1 MGEAGKDKVGEILAE
16 ENRGI
21 YKFNQMGVDQEMEI
35 EEGSGVRIEFSK
47 RKGSNIEGVV
57 ILIGKEEKR
66 YLEGE
71 DLVGE
76 LLEEKVEGDKVYSI
90 FVKRGGK
97 EESKGSIKIKVKR
110 EEKVEL
116 KSLIVT
122 TLDGVEIE
130 LDRAKEWNRGLGY
143 ISLVKEQEGY
153 TLLSIEAILDG
164 EYIDRNNGNVIFK
177 PGRYMVKYKTAEGEE
192 QEYKLLVENDP
203 LLSIGVD
210 GEKVGL
216 DRIEERIFGKVG
228 MAEIVK
234 GTEVQ
239 MAFMKE
245 EGSIIEKVVVKEVG
259 KDKVGEI
266 LAEEN
271 RGIYKFNQEGERSI
285 EIFVKLK
292 E

>member
-1 MGEAGKDKVGEILAE
+1 M
-16 ENRGI
+16 
-21 YKFNQMGVDQEMEI
+21 
-35 EEGSGVRIEFSK
+35 
-47 RKGSNIEGVV
+47 
-57 ILIGKEEKR
+57 
-66 YLEGE
+66 
-71 DLVGE
+71 
-76 LLEEKVEGDKVYSI
+76 
-90 FVKRGGK
+90 
-97 EESKGSIKIKVKR
+97 
-110 EEKVEL
+110 
-116 KSLIVT
+116 
-122 TLDGVEIE
+122 
-130 LDRAKEWNRGLGY
+130 
-143 ISLVKEQEGY
+143 GY
-153 TLLSIEAILDG
+153 TLLSIEPILDG

-292 E
+292 EIEGERSIGKFNFVDKVEEENLVGELLEEKVEGDKVYSIFV

>member
-1 MGEAGKDKVGEILAE
+1 M
-16 ENRGI
+16 
-21 YKFNQMGVDQEMEI
+21 
-35 EEGSGVRIEFSK
+35 
-47 RKGSNIEGVV
+47 
-57 ILIGKEEKR
+57 
-66 YLEGE
+66 
-71 DLVGE
+71 
-76 LLEEKVEGDKVYSI
+76 
-90 FVKRGGK
+90 
-97 EESKGSIKIKVKR
+97 
-110 EEKVEL
+110 
-116 KSLIVT
+116 
-122 TLDGVEIE
+122 
-130 LDRAKEWNRGLGY
+130 
-143 ISLVKEQEGY
+143 GY
-153 TLLSIEAILDG
+153 TLLSIEPILDG

-292 E
+292 EIEGERSIGKFNFVDKVEEEEVDEEKNKLTQKIWIIKEGEQEGTLFSEQMGVDQ

>member
-1 MGEAGKDKVGEILAE
+1 MGLTQKIWIIKEGEQEGTLFSE
-16 ENRGI
+16 
-21 YKFNQMGVDQEMEI
+21 QMGVDQEMEI
-35 EEGSGVRIEFSK
+35 GEGSGVRIEFSK

-97 EESKGSIKIKVKR
+97 EESKGSIKVKV
-110 EEKVEL
+110 

-153 TLLSIEAILDG
+153 TLLGIEPILDG

-192 QEYKLLVENDP
+192 QE
-203 LLSIGVD
+203 
-210 GEKVGL
+210 
-216 DRIEERIFGKVG
+216 
-228 MAEIVK
+228 
-234 GTEVQ
+234 
-239 MAFMKE
+239 
-245 EGSIIEKVVVKEVG
+245 
-259 KDKVGEI
+259 
-266 LAEEN
+266 
-271 RGIYKFNQEGERSI
+271 
-285 EIFVKLK
+285 
-292 E
+292 